1 MTKKILVSFS
11 LAGAM
16 LLTACGH
23 RELPAMGDYSV
34 QVFHDTPVKFA
45 PDQYAGY
52 SEPGADS
59 IYHLVNGRII
69 LKKVTLPDYKRNVSV
84 NLKVTIAS
92 NGDRWDKSGSCFIL
106 PKESAINLL
115 NIAKGEKQFPA
126 VDLSLIHI

>member
-23 RELPAMGDYSV
+23 RELPAMGDYFV

-59 IYHLVNGRII
+59 IYHLVNGRG
-69 LKKVTLPDYKRNVSV
+69 TSRTS
-84 NLKVTIAS
+84 
-92 NGDRWDKSGSCFIL
+92 
-106 PKESAINLL
+106 LL
-115 NIAKGEKQFPA
+115 CPIQSRGVLETRISQ
-126 VDLSLIHI
+126 SI

>member
-59 IYHLVNGRII
+59 IYHLVNGQSPPT
-69 LKKVTLPDYKRNVSV
+69 VTVGISPVP
-84 NLKVTIAS
+84 AS
-92 NGDRWDKSGSCFIL
+92 SSPKSR
-106 PKESAINLL
+106 
-115 NIAKGEKQFPA
+115 
-126 VDLSLIHI
+126 LSIC